1 MSDEQQLN
9 ELAALAAEAAAE
21 DATRGEYIPGSGA
34 PEAEPQGP
42 STGEMVAGV
51 LAITFGLV
59 AARRGAHWNLSAAE
73 AQQAGE
79 AYGAVLDK
87 YFPDMKAG
95 PEVAAVAVTAMIVL
109 PRLAADRAAADR
121 EEGRTDG
128 DQSE

>member
-21 DATRGEYIPGSGA
+21 EPGEYIPGDGA

-42 STGEMVAGV
+42 SIGEMMAGV
-51 LAITFGLV
+51 LGITFGLV

-73 AQQAGE
+73 AKQAGE

-87 YFPDMKAG
+87 YFPDMRTG

-109 PRLAADRAAADR
+109 PRLAADRAAAER
-121 EEGRTDG
+121 EESRTDG
-128 DQSE
+128 DKSE